1 MKLFAPSLV
10 VVPLFALFAACSSS
24 TTTQDPNAGKDGGAG
39 GDGSGS
45 EGGSCS
51 FPCQVPA
58 PSTPSFITNYCCPD
72 QSAVNSCLKN
82 VIPCSPT
89 DKTRGKVALGFAC
102 NTITVTPAAAS
113 GNELGD
119 DCAPIAK
126 YTSAKAPKGTYCLNQ
141 IASSRTYCSHDCMSD
156 SDCADLQSKAVCP
169 IAQGETI
176 GQCTLPA
183 Q

>member
-1 MKLFAPSLV
+1 MTILRACLAL
-10 VVPLFALFAACSSS
+10 PLFALFAACSSTS
-24 TTTQDPNAGKDGGAG
+24 TTGNPNGNGTDAGG
-39 GDGSGS
+39 GDGSGG
-45 EGGSCS
+45 EGGSCA

-58 PSTPSFITNYCCPD
+58 PSTPSFVTDYCCLD
-72 QSAVNSCLKN
+72 QSAVNSCPKN
-82 VIPCSPT
+82 VVPCAPT
-89 DKTRGKVALGFAC
+89 NKARGKVALGFSC
-102 NTITVTPAAAS
+102 STITVTPAAAA

-126 YTSAKAPKGTYCLNQ
+126 YASAKAPKGTYCLNQ
-141 IASSRTYCSHDCMSD
+141 IASGRTYCSHDCTSD
-156 SDCADLQSKAVCP
+156 MDCADLQSKALCP